1 MMAPADDR
9 LPMTSADSYL
19 AFEHVSHSFAG
30 SPAAALSDINLTA
43 RQGETVVLLG
53 PSGCGKTTLL
63 RIAAGLVRPTG
74 GRVLVRGKRPVPGV
88 ESAIVFQSFR
98 LLPWKTVAGNVA
110 FALPDL
116 PEVLRAER
124 VRRYVDLVGLT
135 RFADAYPAQLS
146 GGMRQRTALARALAR
161 EPGLLLMDEP
171 FASLD
176 AQSRELMQAET
187 MRLTESAAH
196 GPAILFVTHSVD
208 EALLV
213 GDRVVLLSP
222 RPGRVAEV
230 IDVPFPRP
238 RWRRDPRGEPNFGTL
253 RRYLWERLRSMVL
266 TDPASDFYGRLA
278 E

>member
-1 MMAPADDR
+1 
-9 LPMTSADSYL
+9 MTDTDPYL
-19 AFEHVSHSFAG
+19 ALEHVSHAFAG
-30 SPAAALSDINLTA
+30 GAAALSDISLDA
-43 RQGETVVLLG
+43 QRGETVVLLG

-63 RIAAGLVRPTG
+63 RIAAGLVQPTG
-74 GRVLVRGKRPVPGV
+74 GTVMVRGKPPRPGG

-116 PEVLRAER
+116 PAAERAER

-208 EALLV
+208 EALMV

-230 IDVPFPRP
+230 IEVPFPRP
-238 RWRRDPRGEPNFGTL
+238 RWRRDPRGEPEFARL
-253 RRYLWERLRSMVL
+253 RRHLWDRLRSMVL